1 MVGENSMFGS
11 FDRPH
16 PGRSWCSRS
25 RIRELYMPTGRPLF
39 EVAQITQP
47 AWSFFMSSCFRG
59 DPGGTDSPGH
69 ATSCALSCPAVARP
83 VQVARVIVPQA
94 AQSLRNRQSGIHML
108 DLKSFHI
115 VLLAASI
122 VLMSGFGMWGL
133 LNDYQLLG
141 AISMAIAVLLVGYF
155 AYFAVGARR
164 VEH

>member
-1 MVGENSMFGS
+1 M
-11 FDRPH
+11 
-16 PGRSWCSRS
+16 
-25 RIRELYMPTGRPLF
+25 
-39 EVAQITQP
+39 
-47 AWSFFMSSCFRG
+47 
-59 DPGGTDSPGH
+59 
-69 ATSCALSCPAVARP
+69 ARP

-115 VLLAASI
+115 VLLVASI

-155 AYFAVGARR
+155 AYFAAGARR

>member
-1 MVGENSMFGS
+1 M
-11 FDRPH
+11 
-16 PGRSWCSRS
+16 
-25 RIRELYMPTGRPLF
+25 
-39 EVAQITQP
+39 
-47 AWSFFMSSCFRG
+47 
-59 DPGGTDSPGH
+59 
-69 ATSCALSCPAVARP
+69 ARP
-83 VQVARVIVPQA
+83 VQVARVVVPQA

-155 AYFAVGARR
+155 AYFAAGARR

>member
-1 MVGENSMFGS
+1 
-11 FDRPH
+11 
-16 PGRSWCSRS
+16 
-25 RIRELYMPTGRPLF
+25 
-39 EVAQITQP
+39 
-47 AWSFFMSSCFRG
+47 
-59 DPGGTDSPGH
+59 
-69 ATSCALSCPAVARP
+69 VARP

-155 AYFAVGARR
+155 AYFAAGARR

>member
-1 MVGENSMFGS
+1 M
-11 FDRPH
+11 
-16 PGRSWCSRS
+16 
-25 RIRELYMPTGRPLF
+25 
-39 EVAQITQP
+39 
-47 AWSFFMSSCFRG
+47 
-59 DPGGTDSPGH
+59 
-69 ATSCALSCPAVARP
+69 ARP

-155 AYFAVGARR
+155 AYFAAGARR

>member
-1 MVGENSMFGS
+1 MPRRWGS
-11 FDRPH
+11 P
-16 PGRSWCSRS
+16 
-25 RIRELYMPTGRPLF
+25 
-39 EVAQITQP
+39 
-47 AWSFFMSSCFRG
+47 
-59 DPGGTDSPGH
+59 
-69 ATSCALSCPAVARP
+69 P
-83 VQVARVIVPQA
+83 VQVVRVVVPQA

-155 AYFAVGARR
+155 AYFAAGARR